1 MSLLASDDP
10 LDPFMINCIPFTSR
24 CNFRM
29 VNEEVAFLVAI
40 KIGWKDY
47 YSRIRLRCNFLGVLW
62 RSRLR
67 LRTCSTFSVR
77 LVGGLVCSC
86 QGFWNAVTRFL
97 KYSHNC
103 SHNLYSSLSNGCCA
117 SQLFFFCHWFSFFF
131 GLAWFLNQN
140 GIICEL

>member
-1 MSLLASDDP
+1 MKLPWSKTATPTNVHNNNSNGWRLVMSLLASDDP

-77 LVGGLVCSC
+77 CC
-86 QGFWNAVTRFL
+86 QLAVVVD
-97 KYSHNC
+97 
-103 SHNLYSSLSNGCCA
+103 
-117 SQLFFFCHWFSFFF
+117 
-131 GLAWFLNQN
+131 
-140 GIICEL
+140 IC

>member
-47 YSRIRLRCNFLGVLW
+47 YSRIRLRCNFLGVFYFVLQ
-62 RSRLR
+62 SKLEFH
-67 LRTCSTFSVR
+67 SGSMHN
-77 LVGGLVCSC
+77 GGL
-86 QGFWNAVTRFL
+86 
-97 KYSHNC
+97 H
-103 SHNLYSSLSNGCCA
+103 
-117 SQLFFFCHWFSFFF
+117 
-131 GLAWFLNQN
+131 
-140 GIICEL
+140 